1 MESLSRHHHSRKLSG
16 NAGSFSG
23 KNAYSG
29 VFSGRRRGGAA
40 TVDVQDYK
48 EIFGS
53 SKSGSSIP
61 VLDVSSLEGAF
72 DGLSAKLR
80 SLKPDYD
87 KIFGGFRD
95 HDDVVCS
102 LDDVFA
108 SDNTTR

>member
-1 MESLSRHHHSRKLSG
+1 MESLSRHHHSRKLSS
-16 NAGSFSG
+16 NASSFSG

-29 VFSGRRRGGAA
+29 VFSGLRRSGAV

-53 SKSGSSIP
+53 SKSGCSIP

-72 DGLSAKLR
+72 DDLSAKLR

-95 HDDVVCS
+95 HDVVS
-102 LDDVFA
+102 SVDDVFA
-108 SDNTTR
+108 SDKTT